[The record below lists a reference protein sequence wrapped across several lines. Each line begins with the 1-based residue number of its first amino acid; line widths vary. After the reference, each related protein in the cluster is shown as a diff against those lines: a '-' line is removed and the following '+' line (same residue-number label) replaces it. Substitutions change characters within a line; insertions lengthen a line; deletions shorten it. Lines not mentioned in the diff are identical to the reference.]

1 MFKVFARNVRN
12 NNQFNERVEYVDA
25 QNFEA
30 DSQYDILKKE
40 VTEVI
45 TALLNET
52 AEYPHITDPELHHL
66 FEKLNDKNKKDA
78 LAVLNS
84 TVNFSMNASH
94 AMASVSQVT
103 GSTRDADHKIQVMAS
118 ATEELTAS
126 ISQISNISADA
137 AEKAGGVSTSAS
149 IGLEKISASM
159 SKMDEIAGSVSA
171 ISERTEQLIIASEQ
185 IAEILETIDA
195 IADQTNL
202 LALNATIEAA
212 RAGDHGK
219 GFAVVAGEVK
229 ALAGQ
234 TANAT
239 KDIRKR
245 ISLLEAEITSLK
257 DTTNSS
263 ITATETGKA
272 AMGELNDQMDTIG
285 NQVSD
290 VTCLMSEISQMLN
303 EQNTAVAEIS
313 DGVHQVSQISGKN
326 RENAENTIGAVR
338 EMETL
343 VEKSFADLDKK
354 TISDAVLYRAK
365 SDHFLWK
372 KRLAEMLVGLNS
384 LNPDELADHHSC
396 RLGKWYQSIEE
407 SWFKSNS
414 NFRNLDAPHKVVHD
428 YGIKAAHAYKDGK
441 LEEAWQAYHQMDEA
455 SKEVILLLDNLI
467 RERGMI

>member
-1 MFKVFARNVRN
+1 MLKVFAKNVRN
-12 NNQFNERVEYVDA
+12 NNQFNERVEDEDA

-66 FEKLNDKNKKDA
+66 FEKLNDKNNKDA

-285 NQVSD
+285 DQVSD

-338 EMETL
+338 EMEAL

-396 RLGKWYQSIEE
+396 RLGKWYQSIED

-441 LEEAWQAYHQMDEA
+441 LKEAWQAYHQMDEA